1 MSEKSVA
8 QKLLFKPGQTVWV
21 VNPPP
26 DIIDLLGKIPD
37 QVEILSSAMSPVDII
52 QMFSASRQALE
63 EQLPRVQPFLKP
75 GGILWVTYYKGTARV
90 KTDIN
95 RDTINAYAHT
105 LGLEGV
111 AMISVNEDWSAM
123 RFKASSR

>member
-8 QKLLFKPGQTVWV
+8 QKLLFKPGQKVWV

-26 DIIDLLGKIPD
+26 DYIDLFGQIPD
-37 QVEILSSAMSPVDII
+37 KVEILTSATGPVDII
-52 QMFSASRQALE
+52 QLFSASRQDLE
-63 EQLPRVQPFLKP
+63 EQLPRVKPLLKP

-95 RDTINAYAHT
+95 RDTINLYAHT

-123 RFKASSR
+123 RLKALSG